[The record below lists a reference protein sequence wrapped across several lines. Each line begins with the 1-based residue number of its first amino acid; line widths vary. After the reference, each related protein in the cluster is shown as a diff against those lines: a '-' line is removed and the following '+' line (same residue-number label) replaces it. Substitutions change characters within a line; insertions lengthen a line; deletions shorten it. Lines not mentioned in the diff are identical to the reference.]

1 MIVIQ
6 FNFYNQRIILFYF
19 KFKMDSTIIG
29 TCFAIM
35 SILCCTY
42 NLVTFKTIKTKTI
55 YDESHV
61 IDVAL

>member
-1 MIVIQ
+1 
-6 FNFYNQRIILFYF
+6 
-19 KFKMDSTIIG
+19 MDSTIIG
-29 TCFAIM
+29 ACFAIM

-42 NLVTFKTIKTKTI
+42 SLVTVRTIKPKTI

>member
-1 MIVIQ
+1 
-6 FNFYNQRIILFYF
+6 
-19 KFKMDSTIIG
+19 MDSTIIG
-29 TCFAIM
+29 ACFAIM

-42 NLVTFKTIKTKTI
+42 NLVTFKSIKTKTI